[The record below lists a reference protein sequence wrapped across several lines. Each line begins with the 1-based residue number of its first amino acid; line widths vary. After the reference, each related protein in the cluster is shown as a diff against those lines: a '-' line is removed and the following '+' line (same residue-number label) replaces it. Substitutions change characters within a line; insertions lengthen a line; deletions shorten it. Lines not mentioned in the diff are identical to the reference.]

1 MGTTLRGVCAWCG
14 KELRAAR
21 SVETPEISHG
31 ICEECYLDL
40 RVKETLRR
48 LKEGTGPFTLFVP
61 SNREDLLMRL
71 WREGPRD
78 CLFVVRPDRRR
89 GDRRT
94 RRVQVAEE
102 RRRSRDRRQANLS
115 FLAAVWPAA

>member
-1 MGTTLRGVCAWCG
+1 MRAVCAWCG

-21 SVETPEISHG
+21 TIEAPETSHG

-61 SNREDLLMRL
+61 PNRVDLVMRL

-78 CLFVVRPDRRR
+78 CLFVARPDRRR

-94 RRVQVAEE
+94 RQIPVAAE
-102 RRRSRDRRQANLS
+102 RRRSRDRRRADLS
-115 FLAAVWPAA
+115 FLAATWPTA